1 MCVCVCVCVCVSF
14 QAYTHRRLWS
24 DRDQIWH
31 THADSPRKG
40 SGKNKNLPRVTQGG
54 IWVFLGGQKFK
65 NLEKLPNGWTNWHQI
80 WHTCADSSGNGHR
93 LKTISS
99 SRPKGGTW
107 GVLRGQKCKSQ
118 ENLPSGCTDWHQICY
133 ISADSS
139 GNGHRLKTI
148 SPSIPQGAFWG
159 VLGGHKMQKSGKSTK
174 WLDRLSPNLVHVC
187 GFIWEWS

>member
-1 MCVCVCVCVCVSF
+1 MCVCVCVSF
-14 QAYTHRRLWS
+14 QAYTRRRLWS

-40 SGKNKNLPRVTQGG
+40 SGKNKNLPCVTQGE
-54 IWVFLGGQKFK
+54 FGGFRGPEIQKSG
-65 NLEKLPNGWTNWHQI
+65 KLPNGWTNWHQI

-107 GVLRGQKCKSQ
+107 GVLGGQKCKSQ

-133 ISADSS
+133 TSADSS

-148 SPSIPQGAFWG
+148 SPSIPQVAFWG
-159 VLGGHKMQKSGKSTK
+159 GFTGSQNAKVWKIYQMAGPIVTKFGTRLRIHLGMVIG
-174 WLDRLSPNLVHVC
+174 
-187 GFIWEWS
+187 